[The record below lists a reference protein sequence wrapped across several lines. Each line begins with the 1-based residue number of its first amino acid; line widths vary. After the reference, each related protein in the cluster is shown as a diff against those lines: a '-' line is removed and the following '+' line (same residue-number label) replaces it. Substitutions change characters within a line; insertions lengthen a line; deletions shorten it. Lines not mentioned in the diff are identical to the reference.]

1 MVFIKCEIACLVF
14 IDSSACVCWGGGGRG
29 GAIIPELSND
39 AESASL

>member
-14 IDSSACVCWGGGGRG
+14 IDSSACVCLDGGRG